1 MLPGVLYSP
10 SGQKLAKMHGS
21 RRKIAP
27 ANSGESMKPLYTV
40 AQIRAIEHAAA
51 ATLEPGALME
61 RAGQAAANV
70 ALALLAG
77 LANRS
82 VLLLAGPGNNGGD
95 ALEAAANLAH
105 ASAGVD
111 VAVIHLP
118 GLQPPS
124 AETAHALARAAESQ
138 VRFLGALPDLEP
150 GLVIDGLFG
159 IGLARPLDGPARALV
174 DAVNALGWP
183 VLSLDV
189 PSGLDADS
197 GAVVGPHGVAI
208 RAARTLTFIGDKPGL
223 HMFEGRDHAG
233 VVQVDPLGIDDDRYV
248 QAQAELNEPALFARW
263 LKPRA
268 NNSHKGSFGDVAIV
282 GGAHGMA
289 GATMLSARGA
299 LFAGAGRV
307 LVAALDP
314 GPAFDSVQPEIMFR
328 DAATYPLEEGTLVVG
343 PGMGG
348 SARAMTLLANALAGD
363 AALVLDA
370 DALNL
375 ISASVDLRERLAQR
389 AAPTVLTPHPLEAA
403 RLLGVTAVEVQ
414 RDRLASARALAAS
427 FQSIVVLKGAGSVI
441 AAPDGSAVVNGT
453 GNPGLASA
461 GTGDVLAGICGSLL
475 AQGWPA
481 REAALGAV
489 WIHGA
494 AADRLVEQGIGPI
507 GMCAGELPAA
517 ARAVLNELVKATAVR
532 PNGRPLS

>member
-1 MLPGVLYSP
+1 
-10 SGQKLAKMHGS
+10 
-21 RRKIAP
+21 
-27 ANSGESMKPLYTV
+27 MKPLYTV
-40 AQIRAIEHAAA
+40 AQIRSIEAAAA
-51 ATLEPGALME
+51 ATLEPGTLMS

-77 LANRS
+77 RANRS

-118 GLQPPS
+118 GQQATSP
-124 AETAHALARAAESQ
+124 ETAHALARAAESQ
-138 VRFLGALPDLEP
+138 VRFLGQLPELEP

-159 IGLARPLDGPARALV
+159 IGLARPLDGAARALAE
-174 DAVNALGWP
+174 AVNALGWP

-189 PSGLDADS
+189 PSGLDADT

-223 HMFEGRDHAG
+223 HTFEGRDHAG
-233 VVQVDPLGIDDDRYV
+233 AVQVDPLNIDDSHFAP
-248 QAQAELNEPALFARW
+248 AQAELNEPALFARY
-263 LKPRA
+263 LKPRV

-289 GATMLSARGA
+289 GAPMLAARGA

-307 LVAALDP
+307 LVASLDP

-328 DAATYPLEEGTLVVG
+328 DATDYPVGEGTLVIG

-348 SARAMTLLANALAGD
+348 SARAMELLAKALVGD

-375 ISASVDLRERLAQR
+375 VAASVDLRRRLSSR
-389 AAPTVLTPHPLEAA
+389 AAPSVITPHPLEAA
-403 RLLGVTAVEVQ
+403 RLLGVTVAEVQ
-414 RDRLASARALAAS
+414 RDRLACARSLAWS
-427 FQSIVVLKGAGSVI
+427 LQSVIVLKGAGSVI
-441 AAPDGSAVVNGT
+441 AAPDGAVVVNTT

-481 REAALGAV
+481 LEAALGAV

-494 AADRLVEQGIGPI
+494 AADRLVEQGVGPI
-507 GMCAGELPAA
+507 GMCAGELPPQV
-517 ARAVLNELVKATAVR
+517 RAVLNELVTATAVR

>member
-1 MLPGVLYSP
+1 
-10 SGQKLAKMHGS
+10 
-21 RRKIAP
+21 
-27 ANSGESMKPLYTV
+27 MKPLYAV

-51 ATLEPGALME
+51 ATLEPGELMQ
-61 RAGQAAANV
+61 RAGHAAANV

-77 LANRS
+77 QANRS

-95 ALEAAANLAH
+95 ALEVAANLAH
-105 ASAGVD
+105 VSAGVD
-111 VAVIHLP
+111 VTVIHLAGP
-118 GLQPPS
+118 APVSP
-124 AETAHALARAAESQ
+124 ETGRALARALASQ
-138 VRFLGALPDLEP
+138 ARFVDALPDADP

-159 IGLARPLDGPARALV
+159 IGLARALDGPARALV
-174 DAVNALGWP
+174 EAVNAREWE
-183 VLSLDV
+183 VLALDV
-189 PSGLDADS
+189 PSGLDADT
-197 GAVVGPHGVAI
+197 GAVVGPHGVALH
-208 RAARTLTFIGDKPGL
+208 ASRTLTFIGDKPGL
-223 HMFEGRDHAG
+223 HTCDGRDHAG
-233 VVQVDPLGIDDDRYV
+233 EVQVDALGV
-248 QAQAELNEPALFARW
+248 EPMHFPQPAAELNEPALFVRQ

-268 NNSHKGSFGDVAIV
+268 NNSHKGSFGDVGIL

-289 GATMLSARGA
+289 GAAMLCARGA
-299 LFAGAGRV
+299 LFSGAGRV

-328 DAATYPLEEGTLVVG
+328 DAASYPLGAGTLVVG
-343 PGMGG
+343 PGMGE
-348 SARAMTLLANALAGD
+348 SAKAIGLLAKALEGD

-375 ISASVDLRERLAQR
+375 ISTSVDLQARL
-389 AAPTVLTPHPLEAA
+389 TVHAGAKLLTPHPLEAA
-403 RLLGVTAVEVQ
+403 RLLAVTSAEVQ
-414 RDRLASARALAAS
+414 RDRLAAARAIAGRFGAV
-427 FQSIVVLKGAGSVI
+427 VVLKGSGSVI
-441 AAPDGSAVVNGT
+441 AAPDGATVINTS

-494 AADRLVEQGIGPI
+494 AADRLVLAGVGPI

-517 ARAVLNELVKATAVR
+517 ARAVLGELVAANAVR
-532 PNGRPLS
+532 PGARPLS

>member
-1 MLPGVLYSP
+1 MNPLYS
-10 SGQKLAKMHGS
+10 
-21 RRKIAP
+21 
-27 ANSGESMKPLYTV
+27 V
-40 AQIRAIEHAAA
+40 AQIRAIEQSAA
-51 ATLEPGALME
+51 ATLEPGALMQ

-77 LANRS
+77 QANRS

-111 VAVIHLP
+111 VSVIHLA
-118 GLQPPS
+118 GTQPVS
-124 AETAHALARAAESQ
+124 VETAQALARAQQSQ
-138 VRFLGALPDLEP
+138 VSFLDALPEGAP
-150 GLVIDGLFG
+150 GLVVDGLFG
-159 IGLARPLDGPARALV
+159 IGLARPLDGAARALV
-174 DAVNALGWP
+174 EAINALGWP
-183 VLSLDV
+183 VLALDV
-189 PSGLDADS
+189 PSGLDADT
-197 GAVVGPHGVAI
+197 GAVVGPHGVALH
-208 RAARTLTFIGDKPGL
+208 AGRTLTFIGDKPGL
-223 HMFEGRDHAG
+223 HTFEGRDVAG
-233 VVQVDPLGIDDDRYV
+233 TVQVDLLAIEHFLPSAAV
-248 QAQAELNEPALFARW
+248 LNEPSLFASQ

-289 GATMLSARGA
+289 GAAMLSARGA
-299 LFAGAGRV
+299 LFTGAGRV

-328 DAATYPLEEGTLVVG
+328 DAAGYPLGEGTLVVG

-348 SARAMTLLANALAGD
+348 SAHAMELLAVALIGA

-375 ISASVDLRERLAQR
+375 IAASVDLQQRLTAR
-389 AAPTVLTPHPLEAA
+389 AAPKLLTPHPLEAA
-403 RLLGVTAVEVQ
+403 RLLGISSAEIQ
-414 RDRLASARALAAS
+414 RDRLAAARAIAAR
-427 FQSIVVLKGAGSVI
+427 FNAIVVLKGSGSVI
-441 AAPDGSAVVNGT
+441 AQPGGAVVVNT
-453 GNPGLASA
+453 SGNPGLASA

-494 AADRLVEQGIGPI
+494 AADRLVKQGIGPI

-517 ARAVLNELVKATAVR
+517 ARVVLNELVENALR
-532 PNGRPLS
+532 G

>member
-1 MLPGVLYSP
+1 
-10 SGQKLAKMHGS
+10 
-21 RRKIAP
+21 
-27 ANSGESMKPLYTV
+27 MKALYTA
-40 AQIRAIEHAAA
+40 AQIRAIEQAAA
-51 ATLEPGALME
+51 ATLEPGTLMQ

-70 ALALLAG
+70 ALAMLAG
-77 LANRS
+77 QANRS

-95 ALEAAANLAH
+95 ALETAANLAH

-118 GLQPPS
+118 GPRPVS
-124 AETAHALARAAESQ
+124 AETAQALARAAENQ
-138 VRFLGALPDLEP
+138 VRFLGALPELAP

-159 IGLARPLDGPARALV
+159 IGLARPLDGEPRAL
-174 DAVNALGWP
+174 AETVNQLRWP
-183 VLSLDV
+183 VLALDV
-189 PSGLDADS
+189 PSGLDADT
-197 GAVVGPHGVAI
+197 GAVVGPHGVAL
-208 RAARTLTFIGDKPGL
+208 RAIRTLTFIADKPGL
-223 HMFEGRDHAG
+223 HTFEGRDHAG
-233 VVQVDPLGIDDDRYV
+233 EVQIDTLAIDPGLFPA
-248 QAQAELNEPALFARW
+248 AQAELNEPALFARH
-263 LKPRA
+263 LAPRA

-289 GATMLSARGA
+289 GAAMLSARGA

-328 DAATYPLEEGTLVVG
+328 DAASYLLDEGTLVVG

-348 SARAMTLLANALAGD
+348 SAHAMEHLARALHGD

-375 ISASVDLRERLAQR
+375 IAAGVDLQARV
-389 AAPTVLTPHPLEAA
+389 AARTAAKIMTPHPLEAA
-403 RLLGVTAVEVQ
+403 RLLGVTSAGIQ
-414 RDRLASARALAAS
+414 HDRLAAARAIAAR
-427 FQSIVVLKGAGSVI
+427 FQAIVVLKGSGSVI
-441 AAPDGSAVVNGT
+441 AAPDGSATVNT
-453 GNPGLASA
+453 SGNPGLASA
-461 GTGDVLAGICGSLL
+461 GTGDVLAGICGALL

-494 AADRLVEQGIGPI
+494 AADRLVAQGIGPI

-517 ARAVLNELVKATAVR
+517 ARAVLNQLVTPAAQPR
-532 PNGRPLS
+532 S

>member
-1 MLPGVLYSP
+1 
-10 SGQKLAKMHGS
+10 
-21 RRKIAP
+21 
-27 ANSGESMKPLYTV
+27 MKPLYTV
-40 AQIRAIEHAAA
+40 AQIRAIEHAAC
-51 ATLEPGALME
+51 ATLEPGALMQ
-61 RAGQAAANV
+61 RAGHAAANV

-118 GLQPPS
+118 GAQATSP
-124 AETAHALARAAESQ
+124 ETAAALARAAENQ
-138 VRFLGALPDLEP
+138 VRFLGELPVLEP

-159 IGLARPLDGPARALV
+159 IGLARALDGPARALV
-174 DAVNALGWP
+174 EAVNALGWR

-197 GAVVGPHGVAI
+197 GAVVGPDGVAI
-208 RAARTLTFIGDKPGL
+208 HAARTLTFIGDKPGL
-223 HMFEGRDHAG
+223 HTFEGSDHAG
-233 VVQVDPLGIDDDRYV
+233 AVQVDALAIDDV
-248 QAQAELNEPALFARW
+248 HFPPAHAQLNEPALFGRC
-263 LKPRA
+263 LKRRLH
-268 NNSHKGSFGDVAIV
+268 NSHKGSFGDVAIV

-289 GATMLSARGA
+289 GAPMLSARGA

-328 DAATYPLEEGTLVVG
+328 DAADFPVGEGTLVIG

-348 SARAMTLLANALAGD
+348 SAHAMELLAKALAGD
-363 AALVLDA
+363 AALVIDA

-375 ISASVDLRERLAQR
+375 IAASVDLRERVAAR
-389 AAPTVLTPHPLEAA
+389 SAPTVLTPHPLEAA
-403 RLLGVTAVEVQ
+403 RLLGVTVAEVQ
-414 RDRLASARALAAS
+414 RDRLGCARALAAS
-427 FQSIVVLKGAGSVI
+427 LQAIVVLKGAGSVI
-441 AAPDGSAVVNGT
+441 AAFDVATVVNAT
-453 GNPGLASA
+453 GNPGLATA
-461 GTGDVLAGICGSLL
+461 GTGDVLAGICASLL

-494 AADRLVEQGIGPI
+494 AADRLVEHGIGPI
-507 GMCAGELPAA
+507 GMVAGELPAA
-517 ARAVLNELVKATAVR
+517 ARSVLNELVAASAVR
-532 PNGRPLS
+532 PNGRPQS

>member
-1 MLPGVLYSP
+1 
-10 SGQKLAKMHGS
+10 
-21 RRKIAP
+21 
-27 ANSGESMKPLYTV
+27 MKPLYSV
-40 AQIRAIEHAAA
+40 AQIRSIEHAAA
-51 ATLEPGALME
+51 ATLEPGTLMQ

-77 LANRS
+77 QANRS

-105 ASAGVD
+105 VSAGID
-111 VAVIHLP
+111 VTVIHIAGHGP
-118 GLQPPS
+118 VS
-124 AETAHALARAAESQ
+124 DETAQALARALASQ
-138 VRFLGALPDLEP
+138 LRFIDALPSSDP

-159 IGLARPLDGPARALV
+159 IGLTRPLDGNARALV
-174 DAVNALGWP
+174 EAVNALRLP
-183 VLSLDV
+183 VLALDV
-189 PSGLDADS
+189 PSGLDADT
-197 GAVVGPHGVAI
+197 GNVVGEYGVAM
-208 RAARTLTFIGDKPGL
+208 RAAHTLTFIGDKPGL
-223 HMFEGRDHAG
+223 HTCEGRDHAG
-233 VVQVDPLGIDDDRYV
+233 AVQVDSLAIEPGLFPP
-248 QAQAELNEPALFARW
+248 AAAELNDPALFASQ

-289 GATMLSARGA
+289 GAAMLAARAA
-299 LFAGAGRV
+299 LYSGAGRV

-328 DAATYPLEEGTLVVG
+328 DAASYAVDSGTLVLG

-348 SARAMTLLANALAGD
+348 SAHAMRLLARALSGD

-375 ISASVDLRERLAQR
+375 ISASIDLQQRLTAR
-389 AAPTVLTPHPLEAA
+389 AGAKLLTPHPLEAA
-403 RLLGVTAVEVQ
+403 RLLGITTAEIQ
-414 RDRLASARALAAS
+414 RDRLAAARTISERFGA
-427 FQSIVVLKGAGSVI
+427 IVVLKGSGSVI
-441 AAPDGSAVVNGT
+441 ALPDGAAIINTS
-453 GNPGLASA
+453 GNPGLATA
-461 GTGDVLAGICGSLL
+461 GTGDILAGICGSLL
-475 AQGWPA
+475 AQKWPA

-494 AADRLVEQGIGPI
+494 AADRLVAQGVGPI

-517 ARAVLNELVKATAVR
+517 ARAVLNELVAAVR
-532 PNGRPLS
+532 PAGRPQS